1 MLLDP
6 LCALRLPRLP
16 HLPHLP
22 HLPRLQRSQPS
33 PWPLPV
39 LALVL
44 ILGGCALPVDRGEA
58 LAEGGHP
65 VDAPARSGSP
75 AGQSLAAMK
84 TFQYITI
91 DADQTG
97 LANVADDGRY
107 TYLAFAAEAPPNLA
121 LFDAEGEPLDAMVRQ
136 GRIVALNGIHSSGIL
151 VRISADPAQRPS
163 HTFVAPNPRAQA
175 SDRPALEVDPELV
188 EARSRLENLTRQGP
202 AFRRA
207 IERAEARQRDRRS
220 GGGFGASAWPSAPA
234 AAPSSPSS
242 SPSSSS
248 GSTWSSSAR
257 SAASVQEAGVRS
269 TAMAFPLR
277 GAAMPSRPVGSGS
290 GSGSGGGDEA
300 LVQRLPNGTLLR
312 VFFASGGRAI
322 VRPDDGL
329 ARLENEALGADEVH
343 IAGYTD
349 GIGSE
354 SQNADLARSRAEAI
368 QSLLVKRGVPPG
380 RIFLTWHGAGRYLAD
395 NDSEQGRAMNRRAEV
410 LFVRQAKGGQ
420 SRERYSAR

>member
-6 LCALRLPRLP
+6 LSALRLPRLP
-16 HLPHLP
+16 RLSRLSR
-22 HLPRLQRSQPS
+22 LSRSQRSPRL
-33 PWPLPV
+33 LPA

-58 LAEGGHP
+58 LAEGGRP
-65 VDAPARSGSP
+65 VDAPARSGSL

-107 TYLAFAAEAPPNLA
+107 TYLAFAAEAPQNLV

-151 VRISADPAQRPS
+151 VRTSADPAQRPS

-175 SDRPALEVDPELV
+175 SDRPELEVDPELV

-220 GGGFGASAWPSAPA
+220 GGSFGASAWPSAPA

-248 GSTWSSSAR
+248 GSTWSASAR
-257 SAASVQEAGVRS
+257 SAASVQEAGVRPA
-269 TAMAFPLR
+269 AMALPLR

-290 GSGSGGGDEA
+290 GGGGGGGDEA

-354 SQNADLARSRAEAI
+354 SQNADLARGRAEAI

-380 RIFLTWHGAGRYLAD
+380 RIFLTWHGTGRYLAE